1 MNKDCYI
8 AEDLLPLYN
17 EDLLQDETA
26 VWLEDHFKSCK
37 SCRDLSHLSKEP
49 VEKGTVY
56 SSVDH
61 DKMFAKINLKL
72 SVYQII
78 FVALSF
84 FFAMKTSL
92 LNESFGFILS
102 YAVLG
107 FATYFFYQ
115 RLMIVIT
122 IAFLPTFLWSL
133 AQSVNESVSVSEAI
147 WGASFLA
154 LIHLLFAII
163 GSLVAFLLLK
173 FKKEGK

>member
-17 EDLLQDETA
+17 EGLLQDETSA
-26 VWLEDHFKSCK
+26 WMEEHLESCDD
-37 SCRDLSHLSKEP
+37 CRELAKLSSEP
-49 VEKGTVY
+49 VDKDAVQ
-56 SSVDH
+56 SPVDN

-72 SVYQII
+72 SIYQII

-133 AQSVNESVSVSEAI
+133 AQSVNESVSVLEAI

>member
-17 EDLLQDETA
+17 EGLLQDETA
-26 VWLEDHFKSCK
+26 AWLEDHLESCDD
-37 SCRDLSHLSKEP
+37 CRELAKLSSEP
-49 VEKGTVY
+49 VDNDVVH
-56 SSVDH
+56 SSIDN

-72 SVYQII
+72 SVYQIL

-102 YAVLG
+102 YTVLG
-107 FATYFFYQ
+107 FVTYFFYQ
-115 RLMIVIT
+115 RLLIVLT

-133 AQSVNESVSVSEAI
+133 AQSMDESVSTLDMI
-147 WGASFLA
+147 WGAAFLA